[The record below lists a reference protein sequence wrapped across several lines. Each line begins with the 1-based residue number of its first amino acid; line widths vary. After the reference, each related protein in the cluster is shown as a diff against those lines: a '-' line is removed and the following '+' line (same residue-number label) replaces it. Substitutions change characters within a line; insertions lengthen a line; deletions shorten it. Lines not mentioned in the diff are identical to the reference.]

1 MATLLNAAKYIAK
14 DRGFS
19 PVYNDEPMFDD
30 PIVPASQGEAFS
42 TLHLLLCLAH
52 GTDPA
57 YVSVKRV
64 TDWLNSKAKSAN
76 V

>member
-1 MATLLNAAKYIAK
+1 MATLLNAAKYLAN
-14 DRGFS
+14 DRGFA
-19 PVYNDEPMFDD
+19 PVYNDEPMFDE
-30 PIVPASQGEAFS
+30 PIVPASQGDLFS
-42 TLHLLLCLAH
+42 ALHLLTCIAN

-64 TDWLNSKAKSAN
+64 TDWLDSKARAAN